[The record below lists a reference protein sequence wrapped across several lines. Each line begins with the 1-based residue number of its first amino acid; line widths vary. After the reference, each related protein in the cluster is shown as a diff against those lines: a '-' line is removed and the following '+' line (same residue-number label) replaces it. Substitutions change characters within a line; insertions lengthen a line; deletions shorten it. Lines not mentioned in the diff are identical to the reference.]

1 MSGKP
6 ADIPQDIWDEAMAV
20 AMACG
25 CSLAIGAYET
35 ISTSLM
41 AARERERARWQPAV
55 TYFEHYCQDE
65 ADDVENCVCGQEQH
79 IAAKN
84 FRDAIRNPSPAADP
98 PRGDN
103 ISPSPLGAAGNDDF
117 KRVQVIGSIE

>member
-55 TYFEHYCQDE
+55 TY
-65 ADDVENCVCGQEQH
+65 DVENCVCGQEQH

>member
-1 MSGKP
+1 MSKP
-6 ADIPQDIWDEAMAV
+6 DDIPRDVWD
-20 AMACG
+20 
-25 CSLAIGAYET
+25 
-35 ISTSLM
+35 
-41 AARERERARWQPAV
+41 AARRALSLNFTVPISGVEVCIAAARAIQAERARWQPAV
-55 TYFEHYCQDE
+55 TYFQHYCQDE